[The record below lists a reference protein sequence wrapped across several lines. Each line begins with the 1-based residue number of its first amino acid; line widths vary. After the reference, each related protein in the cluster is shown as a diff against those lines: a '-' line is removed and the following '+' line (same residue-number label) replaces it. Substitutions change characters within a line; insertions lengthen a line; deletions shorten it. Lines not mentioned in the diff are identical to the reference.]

1 MKVLRLPPSRIAGL
15 VAVIVGLV
23 VSSGALLRAQGGG
36 PVLTANPPL
45 GPNVSF
51 TWTAV
56 PTASSYV
63 LWAGVAPGQYS
74 LSLNL
79 GNTTNYEAAAP
90 AVGTYYVRVDA
101 VTSGGTLPSNEVTVQ
116 IQSMFV
122 PPTAPTDL
130 QAYLN
135 GRHVTFAWTPGVG
148 GGAPTAFYLE
158 AGTTAG
164 GAEFGRFPV
173 GGASQV
179 NIPNVAPG
187 PYFVRVLAYNNGG
200 FSPAS
205 NEVEFTM
212 TAEGVCTPPPA
223 QTFTPRVFGNFVQLT
238 WPGIAGAAG
247 YRLDVAYTP
256 GGAPAVQQGFGPA
269 TTRFSVSRV
278 ANGVYYGRLTSVFTC
293 GSESAG
299 PEVPVTVD
307 GAPPPGPRTPNPA
320 PGTLLPLP
328 NMSGVV
334 RQLAAER
341 PDLLRDSCRE
351 HGGNNRFLFEL
362 VRRLRQVDNRWG
374 LNWKRGIFNDMSQ
387 DIVDYNASD
396 QSDEGAQ
403 SPAIYIVDVIGGH
416 CGPNPGPNWEDVT
429 RLTAERGAVGIWT
442 LLPYL
447 DAGMPLDTPQQ

>member
-23 VSSGALLRAQGGG
+23 VGSSALLRAQGGG

-205 NEVEFTM
+205 NEVAFTM

-223 QTFTPRVFGNFVQLT
+223 QSFSPRVFGRYVQLS
-238 WPGIAGAAG
+238 WAGIAGAAG
-247 YRLDVAYTP
+247 YRFDASTTP
-256 GGAPAVQQGFGPA
+256 GGPPLASVPLGAN
-269 TTRFSVSRV
+269 TTRFSTNNV
-278 ANGVYYGRLTSVFTC
+278 ANGVYYGRLTTYFTC
-293 GSESAG
+293 GSQSEG
-299 PEVPVTVD
+299 PEIPITVD
-307 GAPPPGPRTPNPA
+307 GAPPPGPRAPDPA
-320 PGTLLPLP
+320 PGQALPFP
-328 NMSGVV
+328 NWGGAVV
-334 RQLAAER
+334 AQLAAER
-341 PDLLRDSCRE
+341 PDLLSQSCTE
-351 HGGNNRFLFEL
+351 HGGNNRFMFEA
-362 VRRLRQVDNRWG
+362 VRRLRLQDNRFG
-374 LNWKRGIFNDMSQ
+374 LNWKRGNYGDLSQ
-387 DIVDYNASD
+387 DIVDYNYSAE
-396 QSDEGAQ
+396 SDEGTQ
-403 SPAIYIVDVIGGH
+403 NVYIIDIIGGH
-416 CGPNPGPNWEDVT
+416 CGSRPSAAWIDQTEAT
-429 RLTAERGAVGIWT
+429 RNAGTRGVWT
-442 LLPYL
+442 LMPYL
-447 DAGMPLDTPQQ
+447 DAGFPLAMPQP